1 MKFVIV
7 PETEGEIVL
16 GCADHVEG
24 CTGCGGETFLD
35 MEHITD
41 ALAATG
47 TGATIAKGLVEPVRE
62 VDAALGKGGVTE
74 VVDLAGVIAT
84 RFLVA

>member
-1 MKFVIV
+1 
-7 PETEGEIVL
+7 
-16 GCADHVEG
+16 
-24 CTGCGGETFLD
+24 

-47 TGATIAKGLVEPVRE
+47 TGATVAKGVVEPVRE
-62 VDAALGKGGVTE
+62 VDATLCKGGITE

-84 RFLVA
+84 RFFVA